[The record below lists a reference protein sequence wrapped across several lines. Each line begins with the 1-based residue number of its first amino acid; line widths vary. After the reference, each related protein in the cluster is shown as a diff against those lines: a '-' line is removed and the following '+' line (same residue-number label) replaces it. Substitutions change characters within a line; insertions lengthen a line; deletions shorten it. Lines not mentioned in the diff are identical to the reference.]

1 MKYQK
6 PEMEYIGFEDCDI
19 VTASGGPP
27 CSNDTPIFFVD
38 PDPGIDSFGGSG
50 DF

>member
-19 VTASGGPP
+19 VTASGG
-27 CSNDTPIFFVD
+27 SDTPIIQTDEIV
-38 PDPGIDSFGGSG
+38 PEIESIEAPS